1 LFRDLIGGNMITIIS
16 SIIIFLL
23 VILIHEFGH
32 FIVAK
37 MNGVSVLEFSI
48 GMGPKL
54 FQRESNGTLYSLRVL
69 PVGGYCQ
76 LEGEDEE
83 NDSPN
88 SLNNQSPLVRLKVI
102 LAGAIMNFIL
112 AFILLILL
120 MSVSRV
126 STEVS
131 GVIKDSPAYSSGIQ
145 TGDQIVSING
155 ENVSDGEELLKS
167 IKESKG
173 DLNIGVI
180 RDSQSK
186 NIKVTPR
193 LENNIRKIGVNFQEE
208 YNIKNFSIVKG
219 FKKGLITF
227 LNLTGMLYKFLG
239 MLITGQLGLGGVSG
253 PVGVVKE
260 IGNAAKTGVAN
271 LIFLL
276 AYININ
282 LGVFNLL
289 PIPAL
294 DGGRAIFILIEMIF
308 GKKISQEKEGY
319 IHMVGLILLLALI
332 AIVTIKDVIKLF

>member
-1 LFRDLIGGNMITIIS
+1 MITIIS

-54 FQRESNGTLYSLRVL
+54 FQRESNGTLYSLRML

-167 IKESKG
+167 IKESQG

-180 RDSQSK
+180 RGSQSN

-308 GKKISQEKEGY
+308 GKKISEEKEGY

>member
-1 LFRDLIGGNMITIIS
+1 MITIIS

-37 MNGVSVLEFSI
+37 RNGVSVLEFSI

-131 GVIKDSPAYSSGIQ
+131 GVLEDSPAYSSGIQ
-145 TGDQIVSING
+145 TGDQIVSVNG
-155 ENVSDGEELLKS
+155 ENVRDGEELLKR
-167 IKESKG
+167 IKESQG

-239 MLITGQLGLGGVSG
+239 MLITGQLGLGGLSG

-260 IGNAAKTGVAN
+260 IGNAAKTGVSN

-276 AYININ
+276 AYFNIN

-308 GKKISQEKEGY
+308 GKKISEEKEGY

>member
-1 LFRDLIGGNMITIIS
+1 MITIIS

-167 IKESKG
+167 IKESQG

-260 IGNAAKTGVAN
+260 IGNAAKTGIAN

>member
-1 LFRDLIGGNMITIIS
+1 MITIIS

-37 MNGVSVLEFSI
+37 MNGVSVLEFSV

-54 FQRESNGTLYSLRVL
+54 FQKESNGTLYSLRLL

-102 LAGAIMNFIL
+102 LAGAIMNFLL

-131 GVIKDSPAYSSGIQ
+131 GVLEDSPAYSSGIQ
-145 TGDQIVSING
+145 TGDKIVSING
-155 ENVSDGEELLKS
+155 KNINDGEELLKN
-167 IKESKG
+167 IKESQG
-173 DLNIGVI
+173 DLDIGVI

-193 LENNIRKIGVNFQEE
+193 LENNVRKIGVNFQEE
-208 YNIKNFSIVKG
+208 YDIKNFSLIKG
-219 FKKGLITF
+219 FKKGVITF

-332 AIVTIKDVIKLF
+332 AVVTIKDVIKLF

>member
-1 LFRDLIGGNMITIIS
+1 MITIIS

-112 AFILLILL
+112 ALILLILL

-260 IGNAAKTGVAN
+260 IGNAAKIGVAN

-294 DGGRAIFILIEMIF
+294 DGGRAIFILIEIIF

>member
-1 LFRDLIGGNMITIIS
+1 MITIIS

-37 MNGVSVLEFSI
+37 MNGVSVLEFSV

-54 FQRESNGTLYSLRVL
+54 FQKESNGTLYSLRLL

-83 NDSPN
+83 NDSPK

-131 GVIKDSPAYSSGIQ
+131 GVLENSPAYSSGIQ
-145 TGDQIVSING
+145 AGDKIVSING
-155 ENVSDGEELLKS
+155 KNIDDGEELLKN
-167 IKESKG
+167 IKESQG
-173 DLNIGVI
+173 DLDIGVI
-180 RDSQSK
+180 RNSQSK

-193 LENNIRKIGVNFQEE
+193 LENNVRKIGVNFQEE
-208 YNIKNFSIVKG
+208 YNIKNFSIIKG
-219 FKKGLITF
+219 FKKGVITF

>member
-1 LFRDLIGGNMITIIS
+1 MITIIS

-54 FQRESNGTLYSLRVL
+54 FQKESNGTLYSLRLL

-88 SLNNQSPLVRLKVI
+88 SLNNQSPFVRLKVI

-131 GVIKDSPAYSSGIQ
+131 GVLENSPAYSSGIQ
-145 TGDQIVSING
+145 AGDKIVSING
-155 ENVSDGEELLKS
+155 QMLEDGEQVLES
-167 IKESKG
+167 IKKSKG
-173 DLNIGVI
+173 DLDIVLLRNEK
-180 RDSQSK
+180 SK

-193 LENNIRKIGVNFQEE
+193 LENNNRKIGVNFQEE
-208 YNIKNFSIVKG
+208 YNIKNFNII
-219 FKKGLITF
+219 KGLEKGIATF

-239 MLITGQLGLGGVSG
+239 MLITGKLGLGGVSG

-271 LIFLL
+271 LIFIGF
-276 AYININ
+276 Y
-282 LGVFNLL
+282 
-289 PIPAL
+289 
-294 DGGRAIFILIEMIF
+294 
-308 GKKISQEKEGY
+308 
-319 IHMVGLILLLALI
+319 
-332 AIVTIKDVIKLF
+332 

>member
-1 LFRDLIGGNMITIIS
+1 MITIIS

-167 IKESKG
+167 IKESQG
-173 DLNIGVI
+173 DLNIGEI

-186 NIKVTPR
+186 NIKVIPR

>member
-1 LFRDLIGGNMITIIS
+1 MITIIS

-131 GVIKDSPAYSSGIQ
+131 GVIKDSPAYSSGIK

-208 YNIKNFSIVKG
+208 YNIKNFSIIKG

>member
-1 LFRDLIGGNMITIIS
+1 
-16 SIIIFLL
+16 
-23 VILIHEFGH
+23 
-32 FIVAK
+32 

-167 IKESKG
+167 IKESQG

>member
-1 LFRDLIGGNMITIIS
+1 MITIIS

-37 MNGVSVLEFSI
+37 MNGVSVLEFSV

-54 FQRESNGTLYSLRVL
+54 FQKESNGTLYSLRLL

-88 SLNNQSPLVRLKVI
+88 SLNNQSPFVRLKVI

-126 STEVS
+126 SNEVS
-131 GVIKDSPAYSSGIQ
+131 GVLEDSPAYSSGIQ
-145 TGDQIVSING
+145 TGDKIVSING
-155 ENVSDGEELLKS
+155 KNINDGEELLKN
-167 IKESKG
+167 IKESQG
-173 DLNIGVI
+173 DLDIRVI

-193 LENNIRKIGVNFQEE
+193 LENNVRKIGVNFQEE
-208 YNIKNFSIVKG
+208 YNIKNFSLIKG
-219 FKKGLITF
+219 FKKGVITF

-332 AIVTIKDVIKLF
+332 AVVTIKDVIKLF

>member
-1 LFRDLIGGNMITIIS
+1 MITIIS

-54 FQRESNGTLYSLRVL
+54 FQKESNGTLYSLRLL
-69 PVGGYCQ
+69 PLGGYCQ

-88 SLNNQSPLVRLKVI
+88 SLNNQSPFVRLKVI

-131 GVIKDSPAYSSGIQ
+131 GVLENSPAYSSGIQ
-145 TGDQIVSING
+145 AGDKIVSING
-155 ENVSDGEELLKS
+155 QMLEDGEQVLES
-167 IKESKG
+167 IKKSKG
-173 DLNIGVI
+173 DLDIVLLRNEK
-180 RDSQSK
+180 SK

-193 LENNIRKIGVNFQEE
+193 LENNNRKIGVNFQEE
-208 YNIKNFSIVKG
+208 YNIKNFNIIKG
-219 FKKGLITF
+219 KEKGIATF

-239 MLITGQLGLGGVSG
+239 MLITGKLGLGGVSG

-319 IHMVGLILLLALI
+319 IHMVGLILLLGLI

>member
-1 LFRDLIGGNMITIIS
+1 MITIIS

-54 FQRESNGTLYSLRVL
+54 FQRESNGTLYSLRVI

-126 STEVS
+126 STEIS
-131 GVIKDSPAYSSGIQ
+131 GVIKDSPAYSSGLQ

-155 ENVSDGEELLKS
+155 ENVRDGEELLKR

-260 IGNAAKTGVAN
+260 IGNAAKTGVSN
-271 LIFLL
+271 LIFIL
-276 AYININ
+276 AYFNIN

-308 GKKISQEKEGY
+308 GKKISEEKEGY

>member
-1 LFRDLIGGNMITIIS
+1 VITIIS

-167 IKESKG
+167 IKESQG

>member
-1 LFRDLIGGNMITIIS
+1 MITIIS

-54 FQRESNGTLYSLRVL
+54 FQKESNGTLYSLRLL

-88 SLNNQSPLVRLKVI
+88 SLNNQSPFVRLKVI

-131 GVIKDSPAYSSGIQ
+131 GVLENSPAYSSGIQ
-145 TGDQIVSING
+145 AGDKIVSING
-155 ENVSDGEELLKS
+155 QMLEDGEQVLES
-167 IKESKG
+167 IKKSKG
-173 DLNIGVI
+173 DLDILLLRNEK
-180 RDSQSK
+180 SK

-193 LENNIRKIGVNFQEE
+193 LENNNRKIGVNFQEE
-208 YNIKNFSIVKG
+208 YNIKNFNIIKG
-219 FKKGLITF
+219 FKKRIATF

-239 MLITGQLGLGGVSG
+239 MLITGKLGLGGVSG

-319 IHMVGLILLLALI
+319 IHMVGLILLLGLI

>member
-1 LFRDLIGGNMITIIS
+1 MITIIS

-54 FQRESNGTLYSLRVL
+54 FQKESNGTLYSLRLL

-88 SLNNQSPLVRLKVI
+88 SLNNQSPFVRLKVI

-131 GVIKDSPAYSSGIQ
+131 GVLENSPAYSSGIQ
-145 TGDQIVSING
+145 AGDKIVSING
-155 ENVSDGEELLKS
+155 QMLEDGEQVLES
-167 IKESKG
+167 IKKSKG
-173 DLNIGVI
+173 DLDIVLLRNEK
-180 RDSQSK
+180 SK

-193 LENNIRKIGVNFQEE
+193 LENNNRKIGVNFQEE
-208 YNIKNFSIVKG
+208 YNIKNFNII
-219 FKKGLITF
+219 KGLEKGIATF

-239 MLITGQLGLGGVSG
+239 MLITGKLGLGGVSG

-308 GKKISQEKEGY
+308 GKKISQKKEGY
-319 IHMVGLILLLALI
+319 IHMVGLILLLGLI

>member
-1 LFRDLIGGNMITIIS
+1 MITIIS

-54 FQRESNGTLYSLRVL
+54 FQRESNGTLYSLRAL

-145 TGDQIVSING
+145 AGDKIVSING
-155 ENVSDGEELLKS
+155 QMLEDGEQVLES
-167 IKESKG
+167 IKKSKG
-173 DLNIGVI
+173 DLDIVLLRNEK
-180 RDSQSK
+180 SK

-193 LENNIRKIGVNFQEE
+193 LENNNRKIGVNFQEE

-319 IHMVGLILLLALI
+319 IHMVGLILLLGLI

>member
-1 LFRDLIGGNMITIIS
+1 MITIIS

-167 IKESKG
+167 IKESQG

-260 IGNAAKTGVAN
+260 IGNAAKTGVSN
-271 LIFLL
+271 LIFIL
-276 AYININ
+276 AYFNIN

-308 GKKISQEKEGY
+308 GKKISEEKEGY

>member
-1 LFRDLIGGNMITIIS
+1 MITIIS

-88 SLNNQSPLVRLKVI
+88 SLNNQSPLLRLKVI

-167 IKESKG
+167 IKESQG

>member
-1 LFRDLIGGNMITIIS
+1 MITIIS

>member
-1 LFRDLIGGNMITIIS
+1 MITIIS

-54 FQRESNGTLYSLRVL
+54 FQKESNGTLYSLRLL

-88 SLNNQSPLVRLKVI
+88 SLNNQSPFVRLKVI

-131 GVIKDSPAYSSGIQ
+131 GVLEDSPAYSSGIQ
-145 TGDQIVSING
+145 TGDKIVSING
-155 ENVSDGEELLKS
+155 KNINDGEELLKN
-167 IKESKG
+167 IKESQG
-173 DLNIGVI
+173 DLDIGVI

-193 LENNIRKIGVNFQEE
+193 LENNVRKIGVNFQEE
-208 YNIKNFSIVKG
+208 YDIKNFSLIKG
-219 FKKGLITF
+219 FKKGVITF

>member
-1 LFRDLIGGNMITIIS
+1 MITIIS

-54 FQRESNGTLYSLRVL
+54 FQRESNGTVYSLRVL

>member
-1 LFRDLIGGNMITIIS
+1 
-16 SIIIFLL
+16 
-23 VILIHEFGH
+23 
-32 FIVAK
+32 
-37 MNGVSVLEFSI
+37 
-48 GMGPKL
+48 MGPKL
-54 FQRESNGTLYSLRVL
+54 FQKESNGTLYSLRLL

-88 SLNNQSPLVRLKVI
+88 SLNNQSPFVRLKVI

-131 GVIKDSPAYSSGIQ
+131 GVLENSPAYSSGIQ
-145 TGDQIVSING
+145 AGDKIVSING
-155 ENVSDGEELLKS
+155 QMLEDGEQVLES
-167 IKESKG
+167 IKKSKG
-173 DLNIGVI
+173 DLDIVLLRNEK
-180 RDSQSK
+180 SK

-193 LENNIRKIGVNFQEE
+193 LENNNRKIGVNFQEE
-208 YNIKNFSIVKG
+208 YNIKNFNII
-219 FKKGLITF
+219 KGLEKGIATF

-239 MLITGQLGLGGVSG
+239 MLITGKLGLGGVSG

-260 IGNAAKTGVAN
+260 IGNAAKTGVSN

-319 IHMVGLILLLALI
+319 IHMVGLILLLGLI

>member
-1 LFRDLIGGNMITIIS
+1 MITIIS

-54 FQRESNGTLYSLRVL
+54 FQKESNGTLYSLRLL

-102 LAGAIMNFIL
+102 LAGAIMNFLL

-131 GVIKDSPAYSSGIQ
+131 GVLEDSPAYSSGIQ
-145 TGDQIVSING
+145 TGDKIVSING
-155 ENVSDGEELLKS
+155 KNINDGEELLKN
-167 IKESKG
+167 IKESQG
-173 DLNIGVI
+173 DLDIGVI

-193 LENNIRKIGVNFQEE
+193 LENNDRKIGVNFQEE
-208 YNIKNFSIVKG
+208 YDIKNFSLIKG
-219 FKKGLITF
+219 FKKGVITF

-332 AIVTIKDVIKLF
+332 AVVTIKDVIKLF

>member
-1 LFRDLIGGNMITIIS
+1 MITIIS

-54 FQRESNGTLYSLRVL
+54 FQKESNGTLYSLRLL

-88 SLNNQSPLVRLKVI
+88 SLNNQSPFVRLKVI
-102 LAGAIMNFIL
+102 LAGAIMNFVL

-131 GVIKDSPAYSSGIQ
+131 GVLENSPAYSSGIQ
-145 TGDQIVSING
+145 AGDKIVSING
-155 ENVSDGEELLKS
+155 QMLEDGEQVLES
-167 IKESKG
+167 IKKSKG
-173 DLNIGVI
+173 DLDIVLLRNEKS
-180 RDSQSK
+180 R

-193 LENNIRKIGVNFQEE
+193 LENNNRKIGVNFQEE
-208 YNIKNFSIVKG
+208 YNIKNFNII
-219 FKKGLITF
+219 KGLEKGIATF

-239 MLITGQLGLGGVSG
+239 MLITGKLGLGGVSG

-260 IGNAAKTGVAN
+260 IGNAAKTGAAN

-319 IHMVGLILLLALI
+319 IHMVGLILLLGLI

>member
-1 LFRDLIGGNMITIIS
+1 MITIIS
-16 SIIIFLL
+16 LIIFLL

-37 MNGVSVLEFSI
+37 MNGVSVLEFSV

-54 FQRESNGTLYSLRVL
+54 FQKESNGTLYSLRLL

-88 SLNNQSPLVRLKVI
+88 SLNNQSPFVRLKVI

-131 GVIKDSPAYSSGIQ
+131 GVLEDSPAYSSGIQ
-145 TGDQIVSING
+145 TGDKIVSING
-155 ENVSDGEELLKS
+155 KNINDGEELLNN
-167 IKESKG
+167 IKESQG
-173 DLNIGVI
+173 DLDIGVI

-193 LENNIRKIGVNFQEE
+193 LENNVRKIGVNFQEE
-208 YNIKNFSIVKG
+208 YNIKNFSLIKG
-219 FKKGLITF
+219 FKKGVITF

-332 AIVTIKDVIKLF
+332 AVVTIKDVIKLF

>member
-1 LFRDLIGGNMITIIS
+1 MITIIS

-23 VILIHEFGH
+23 VILMHEFGH

-54 FQRESNGTLYSLRVL
+54 FQKESNGTLYSLRLL

-88 SLNNQSPLVRLKVI
+88 SLNNQSPFVRLKVI

-131 GVIKDSPAYSSGIQ
+131 GVLENSPAYSSGIQ
-145 TGDQIVSING
+145 AGDKIVSING
-155 ENVSDGEELLKS
+155 QRLEDGEQVLES
-167 IKESKG
+167 IKKSKG
-173 DLNIGVI
+173 DLDIEVLRNEK
-180 RDSQSK
+180 SK

-193 LENNIRKIGVNFQEE
+193 LENNNRKIGVNFQEE
-208 YNIKNFSIVKG
+208 YNIKNFNIIEG
-219 FKKGLITF
+219 FKKGIATF

-239 MLITGQLGLGGVSG
+239 MLITGKLGLGGVSG

-319 IHMVGLILLLALI
+319 IHMVGLILLLGLI

>member
-1 LFRDLIGGNMITIIS
+1 MITIIS

-37 MNGVSVLEFSI
+37 MNGVSVLEFSV

-54 FQRESNGTLYSLRVL
+54 FQKESNGTLYSLRLL

-88 SLNNQSPLVRLKVI
+88 SLNNQSPFVRLKVI

-126 STEVS
+126 STEIS
-131 GVIKDSPAYSSGIQ
+131 GVLEDSPAYSSGIQ
-145 TGDQIVSING
+145 TGDKIVSING
-155 ENVSDGEELLKS
+155 KNIDDGEELLKN
-167 IKESKG
+167 IKESQG
-173 DLNIGVI
+173 DLDIGVI
-180 RDSQSK
+180 RDSRSK

-193 LENNIRKIGVNFQEE
+193 LENNVRKIGVNFQEE
-208 YNIKNFSIVKG
+208 YNIKNFSIIKG
-219 FKKGLITF
+219 FKKGVITF

-332 AIVTIKDVIKLF
+332 AVVTIKDVIKLF

>member
-1 LFRDLIGGNMITIIS
+1 MITIIS

-37 MNGVSVLEFSI
+37 RNGVSVLEFSI

-126 STEVS
+126 STEIS
-131 GVIKDSPAYSSGIQ
+131 GVIKDSPAYSSGLQ

-155 ENVSDGEELLKS
+155 ENVRDGEELLKR
-167 IKESKG
+167 IKESQD

-260 IGNAAKTGVAN
+260 IGNAAKTGVSN

-276 AYININ
+276 AYFNIN

-308 GKKISQEKEGY
+308 GKKISEEKEGY

>member
-1 LFRDLIGGNMITIIS
+1 MITIIS

-167 IKESKG
+167 IKESQG

-180 RDSQSK
+180 RGSQSK

-294 DGGRAIFILIEMIF
+294 DGGRAIFILIEMLF

>member
-1 LFRDLIGGNMITIIS
+1 MITIIS

-173 DLNIGVI
+173 ELNIGVI

-208 YNIKNFSIVKG
+208 YNIRNFSIVKG

>member
-1 LFRDLIGGNMITIIS
+1 MITIIS

-54 FQRESNGTLYSLRVL
+54 FQKESNGTLYSLRLL

-88 SLNNQSPLVRLKVI
+88 SLNNQSPFVRLKVI

-131 GVIKDSPAYSSGIQ
+131 GVLENSPAYSSGIQ
-145 TGDQIVSING
+145 AGDKIVSING
-155 ENVSDGEELLKS
+155 QMLEDGEQVLES
-167 IKESKG
+167 IKKSKG
-173 DLNIGVI
+173 DLDIVLLRNEK
-180 RDSQSK
+180 SK

-193 LENNIRKIGVNFQEE
+193 LENNNRKIGVNFQEE
-208 YNIKNFSIVKG
+208 YNIKNFNII
-219 FKKGLITF
+219 KGLEKGIATF

-239 MLITGQLGLGGVSG
+239 MLITGKLGLGGVSG

-260 IGNAAKTGVAN
+260 IGNAAKTGVVN

-319 IHMVGLILLLALI
+319 IHMVGLILLLGLI

>member
-1 LFRDLIGGNMITIIS
+1 MITIIS

-112 AFILLILL
+112 ALILLILL

>member
-1 LFRDLIGGNMITIIS
+1 MITIIS

-54 FQRESNGTLYSLRVL
+54 FQRESNGTLYSLRML

-167 IKESKG
+167 IKESQG

-180 RDSQSK
+180 RGSQSN

>member
-1 LFRDLIGGNMITIIS
+1 MITIIS

-37 MNGVSVLEFSI
+37 MNGVNVLEFSI

-54 FQRESNGTLYSLRVL
+54 FQKESNGTLYSLRLL

-88 SLNNQSPLVRLKVI
+88 SLNNQSPFVRLKVI

-112 AFILLILL
+112 AFLLLILL

-126 STEVS
+126 STVVS
-131 GVIKDSPAYSSGIQ
+131 GVMKDSPAYSSGIQ
-145 TGDQIVSING
+145 AGDNIVSING
-155 ENVSDGEELLKS
+155 EKLNDGEQLLKS
-167 IKESKG
+167 IKQSQG
-173 DLNIGVI
+173 DLNIELI
-180 RDSQSK
+180 RDNKPK
-186 NIKVTPR
+186 NIKVNPK
-193 LENNIRKIGVNFQEE
+193 LENNVRKIGVNFEEE
-208 YNIKNFSIVKG
+208 YNIKNFNIKKG
-219 FKKGLITF
+219 FKKGISTF

-271 LIFLL
+271 LLFLL

-319 IHMVGLILLLALI
+319 IHMVGLILLLGLI
-332 AIVTIKDVIKLF
+332 TVVTIKDVIKLF

>member
-1 LFRDLIGGNMITIIS
+1 MITIIS

-54 FQRESNGTLYSLRVL
+54 FQKESNGTLYSLRLL

-88 SLNNQSPLVRLKVI
+88 SLNNQSPFVRLKVI

-126 STEVS
+126 STEVA
-131 GVIKDSPAYSSGIQ
+131 GVLENSPAYSSGIQ
-145 TGDQIVSING
+145 AGDKIVSING
-155 ENVSDGEELLKS
+155 QMLEDGEQVLES
-167 IKESKG
+167 IKKSKG
-173 DLNIGVI
+173 DLDIVLLRNEK
-180 RDSQSK
+180 SK

-193 LENNIRKIGVNFQEE
+193 LENNNRKIGVNFQEE
-208 YNIKNFSIVKG
+208 YNIKNFNII
-219 FKKGLITF
+219 KGLEKGIATF

-239 MLITGQLGLGGVSG
+239 MLITGKLGLGGVSG

-319 IHMVGLILLLALI
+319 IHMVGLILLLGLI

>member
-1 LFRDLIGGNMITIIS
+1 MITIIS

-54 FQRESNGTLYSLRVL
+54 LQKESNGTLYSLRLL

-88 SLNNQSPLVRLKVI
+88 SLNNQSPFVRLKVI

-131 GVIKDSPAYSSGIQ
+131 GMIKDSPAYSSGIQ
-145 TGDQIVSING
+145 KGDQIVSING
-155 ENVSDGEELLKS
+155 ENVSDGEELLKR
-167 IKESKG
+167 IKESQG

-227 LNLTGMLYKFLG
+227 LNLTGMLYKFLV

-260 IGNAAKTGVAN
+260 IGDAAKTGVAN

-308 GKKISQEKEGY
+308 GKKIPQEKEGY

>member
-1 LFRDLIGGNMITIIS
+1 MITIIS

-54 FQRESNGTLYSLRVL
+54 FQKESNGTLYSLRVL

-83 NDSPN
+83 NDRPN

-126 STEVS
+126 STEIS

-145 TGDQIVSING
+145 TGDKIVSING
-155 ENVSDGEELLKS
+155 KNINDGEELLEN
-167 IKESKG
+167 IKESQG
-173 DLNIGVI
+173 DLNIRVI

-193 LENNIRKIGVNFQEE
+193 LENNVRKIGVNFQEE
-208 YNIKNFSIVKG
+208 YNIKNFSLIKG
-219 FKKGLITF
+219 FKKGVITF

-319 IHMVGLILLLALI
+319 IHMVGLIMLLALI

>member
-1 LFRDLIGGNMITIIS
+1 MITIIS

-167 IKESKG
+167 IKESQG

-208 YNIKNFSIVKG
+208 YNIKNFSLIKG
-219 FKKGLITF
+219 FKKGVITF